1 MIEVGVVLLMGIFA
15 LLTIQSSLLRLS
27 IVYLA
32 VFSLLAA
39 FLYLLYA
46 APELAIAEAVIGS
59 GLVPL
64 LYLAAL
70 KQTRVYTIAVVSE
83 RNHNDLTDRFI
94 FGVERSK
101 ALEEIKAFFERRE
114 FEVQVV
120 FVNIS
125 REEALKHEEYDLVLE
140 RDEDGIV
147 VYTDDESYVMLEL
160 ELMFQMHGTDSAL
173 RFVRYSQEAVL

>member
-1 MIEVGVVLLMGIFA
+1 MIEVGVVLLMGVFA
-15 LLTIQSSLLRLS
+15 ALTIQSSLLRLS

-83 RNHNDLTDRFI
+83 GQRDSITDRVI
-94 FGVERSK
+94 FEVERSK

-120 FVNIS
+120 FVNVAL
-125 REEALKHEEYDLVLE
+125 EEALKQEEYDLVVE
-140 RDEDGIV
+140 RDEKGIA
-147 VYTDDESYVMLEL
+147 VYTDEQSYVMVEL
-160 ELMFQMHGTDSAL
+160 ELMFQMHGTDAAL
-173 RFVRYSQEAVL
+173 RFIRYSPGEAV